1 MQRNNA
7 SREQEELSQDLRNE
21 ISQAAAE
28 ELPNAT
34 LGVTP
39 FIVGVVLSMIGVFIS

>member
-1 MQRNNA
+1 MQQERRK
-7 SREQEELSQDLRNE
+7 REQEELSQDLRNE

-28 ELPNAT
+28 ELPNAM
-34 LGVTP
+34 LGVTQ